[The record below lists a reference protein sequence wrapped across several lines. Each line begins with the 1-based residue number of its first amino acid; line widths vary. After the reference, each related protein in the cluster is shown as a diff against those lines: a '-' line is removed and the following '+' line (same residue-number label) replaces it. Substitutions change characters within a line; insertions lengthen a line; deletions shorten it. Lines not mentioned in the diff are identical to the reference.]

1 MKLKDLLEKMHF
13 INYYK
18 LKVEIE
24 YKGKKFLEGRD
35 DIEWLM
41 DKSVEIIDFYQSV
54 VLIRL
59 NGDGMKETHVEL
71 LEAQL
76 VIGKSVIE
84 SMLELIPKKG
94 TEKATIP
101 VTIDGYEF
109 EVEVK
114 MK

>member
-1 MKLKDLLEKMHF
+1 M
-13 INYYK
+13 
-18 LKVEIE
+18 
-24 YKGKKFLEGRD
+24 
-35 DIEWLM
+35 
-41 DKSVEIIDFYQSV
+41 
-54 VLIRL
+54 
-59 NGDGMKETHVEL
+59 ETLQEQL

-76 VIGKSVIE
+76 VIGKAVIE

-101 VTIDGYEF
+101 VTIEGYEF

>member
-1 MKLKDLLEKMHF
+1 MEKF
-13 INYYK
+13 EINY
-18 LKVEIE
+18 
-24 YKGKKFLEGRD
+24 
-35 DIEWLM
+35 
-41 DKSVEIIDFYQSV
+41 
-54 VLIRL
+54 
-59 NGDGMKETHVEL
+59 

-76 VIGKSVIE
+76 EIGKSVIE